1 MKKTLS
7 LVLALLML
15 LTMVPTM
22 AMAEEPIVITWLMQ
36 GDNNVAEDNE
46 MIQYLNQKL
55 GIDLRITYV
64 SRKSSTFT
72 ASSFRI

>member
-36 GDNNVAEDNE
+36 GDNNGIYLHDGYAAKQEYPLNPESLNHAAEP
-46 MIQYLNQKL
+46 I
-55 GIDLRITYV
+55 
-64 SRKSSTFT
+64 
-72 ASSFRI
+72 

>member
-22 AMAEEPIVITWLMQ
+22 AMAEEPIVITCFIP
-36 GDNNVAEDNE
+36 N
-46 MIQYLNQKL
+46 
-55 GIDLRITYV
+55 
-64 SRKSSTFT
+64 
-72 ASSFRI
+72 